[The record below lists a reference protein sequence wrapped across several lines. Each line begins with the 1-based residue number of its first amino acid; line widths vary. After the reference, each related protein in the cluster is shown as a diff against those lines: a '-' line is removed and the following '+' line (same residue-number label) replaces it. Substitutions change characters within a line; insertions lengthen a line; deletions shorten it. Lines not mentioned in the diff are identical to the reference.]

1 MTGEIFSWNARSSG
15 TRSNESRHWEQEG
28 IEKIGTQ
35 SGQGFFGISVTFTV
49 FLKKSLSSNSH
60 EHKCHFLAYSKQ
72 ITAIK
77 TVEKVLQQVYTEE
90 VITEL
95 LTLGLTDEE
104 AKVYLAVLEINGGPV
119 SNIARKA
126 GVNRVSCYH
135 TLENLLSKKLLSQYN
150 RNGVRC
156 FAPEPPEKI
165 LELAEERVNLAKALL
180 PELKSLSTA
189 LGFRPKIRFYEGRD
203 GVERVFTES
212 LSSKG
217 EILGYTNL
225 QNVTEFFPEFF
236 ERYTHEKFRKKIK
249 TRYLSP
255 TTVESV
261 QVMERFLPKKYDT
274 NLLEILLVNRDQ
286 FLFENEVLVFNNSV
300 GIVSLNKDELLGL
313 IVESPTFAR
322 TMKAVFDL
330 AWLGATA
337 FVAK

>member
-1 MTGEIFSWNARSSG
+1 MIA
-15 TRSNESRHWEQEG
+15 
-28 IEKIGTQ
+28 
-35 SGQGFFGISVTFTV
+35 
-49 FLKKSLSSNSH
+49 
-60 EHKCHFLAYSKQ
+60 
-72 ITAIK
+72 
-77 TVEKVLQQVYTEE
+77 
-90 VITEL
+90 EL
-95 LTLGLTDEE
+95 LKLGLTDEE
-104 AKVYLAVLEINGGPV
+104 AKVYLSVLEINGGPV

-135 TLENLLSKKLLSQYN
+135 TVENLLRKRLLSEYN

-156 FAPEPPEKI
+156 FAPEPPEQI
-165 LELAEERVNLAKALL
+165 LRIAEEKVNVAKGLL
-180 PELKSLSTA
+180 PQLRSLVTQK
-189 LGFRPKIRFYEGRD
+189 GFRPKIRFYEGRD

-212 LSSKG
+212 LTAKG

-225 QNVTEFFPEFF
+225 QSVTTFFPEFF
-236 ERYTHEKFRKKIK
+236 QRYTHEKFKRKIK

-261 QVMERFLPKKYDT
+261 HVMRQFLPKTYDR

-300 GIVSLNKDELLGL
+300 GIVSLNRDELLGL

-322 TMKAVFDL
+322 TMKAIFDL